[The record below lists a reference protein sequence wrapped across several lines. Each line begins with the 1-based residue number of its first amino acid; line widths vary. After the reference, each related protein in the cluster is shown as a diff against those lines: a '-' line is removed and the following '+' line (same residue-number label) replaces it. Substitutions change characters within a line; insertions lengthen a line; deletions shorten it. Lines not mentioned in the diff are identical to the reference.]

1 MKICAVIV
9 TYSDRY
15 NLLVQVLNELVI
27 QKCNKI
33 IIVSNNSKPDSLKK
47 IKAYIKSHTGKVDII
62 LLPENTG
69 SANGFAAGIR
79 YAIDLKAYDFIWL
92 LDDDNKP
99 QKDSLELLKQ
109 FWIRNKL
116 EKSDTALLSL
126 RKRGGYSL
134 YERAIDEGKPYLLPG
149 PFNVFRSFH
158 YRNSI
163 LSFFRSD
170 KKSVEHKVSGI
181 INAAPYGGLFFHKD
195 LIKKIGYPDK
205 GMVLYFDD
213 YEFTYRIHKNN
224 GKIYLVTNSVINDVE
239 TSWHELK
246 SGNALTKI
254 SLESNYLRLYYSIR
268 NRVYFEMK
276 DLVTCRFEYYLN
288 MLIYTIILIILC
300 AVRFKFKNIQ
310 IYVTALFHGLY
321 KKMGINKKYKLS

>member
-15 NLLVQVLNELVI
+15 NLLVQVLYELLI

-47 IKAYIKSHTGKVDII
+47 LKAYIKNHTGKIDII
-62 LLPENTG
+62 LLSENTG
-69 SANGFAAGIR
+69 SANGFATGIR
-79 YAIDLKAYDFIWL
+79 HVIDLKIYDFIWL

-99 QKDSLELLKQ
+99 QPDSLALLKQ
-109 FWIRNKL
+109 FWIENKL

-158 YRNSI
+158 YRNLI

-170 KKSVEHKVSGI
+170 KKPVLHKTSGI

-205 GMVLYFDD
+205 DMVLYFDD

-224 GKIYLVTNSVINDVE
+224 GKIYLVTNSQINDID
-239 TSWHELK
+239 TSWHEFK
-246 SGNALTKI
+246 SGNALAKI
-254 SLESNYLRLYYSIR
+254 SSESNYLRLYYSIR
-268 NRVYFEMK
+268 NRVYFEIK
-276 DLVTCRFEYYLN
+276 DLVTCRAEYYFN
-288 MLIYTIILIILC
+288 MIIYTMVLIIFCTVKL
-300 AVRFKFKNIQ
+300 KFKNIQ
-310 IYVTALFHGLY
+310 VYITALFHGLQ
-321 KKMGINKKYKLS
+321 KKMGINEKYQLL